1 MPDAFQVIVNPDT
14 ARDTIGPHVRAQAI
28 RNNGENVIGFL
39 SEWEPWRK
47 HLETNCPRS
56 AEMNASFYKLV
67 ERYQEQRAVVG
78 SRFHRMSKD
87 DFDTHLQ
94 VLQSDLRVSQNELT
108 KQLSIE
114 LLFNVRAE
122 YLAER
127 GQLPAYFG

>member
-1 MPDAFQVIVNPDT
+1 
-14 ARDTIGPHVRAQAI
+14 
-28 RNNGENVIGFL
+28 
-39 SEWEPWRK
+39 
-47 HLETNCPRS
+47 
-56 AEMNASFYKLV
+56 MNASFYKLV